1 MSNKE
6 SAERA
11 DAIQYAHDNLSR
23 DAYEL
28 FYDRL
33 RETVDLS
40 PENIHAII
48 VAVAQ
53 EVSNV

>member
-6 SAERA
+6 TTARTA
-11 DAIQYAHDNLSR
+11 AIQYAHDNLSR

-28 FYDRL
+28 FCDRL
-33 RETVDLS
+33 RETTDLS
-40 PENIHAII
+40 PENIRALI

-53 EVSNV
+53 EVA

>member
-6 SAERA
+6 STDRA

-33 RETVDLS
+33 RETTDLS
-40 PENIHAII
+40 PENIRALII
-48 VAVAQ
+48 SVAQ

>member
-11 DAIQYAHDNLSR
+11 AAIQYAHDNLSR

-28 FYDRL
+28 FYERL

-40 PENIHAII
+40 PENIRAII